1 MKRHLAIVVIV
12 VMALTAIA
20 GKKEPAKQ
28 GVSLTDQRKAEYIF
42 VQAQSEKL
50 KGNYDSFYELLSHA
64 HAIDSTNTAIS
75 FYLGMS
81 KLRMNNATKESCEQ
95 GLALMKKHFDAQPE
109 DLYETTFYSDANM
122 QLGHPEEALR
132 TIKVL
137 NEYNPNRLELQ
148 VRLAEAYSQ
157 SGDYAQSNAT
167 YDSIAALFGNAIQI
181 TSSKIEN
188 YMAMNDSA
196 GALREMRGL
205 LATAPRNDSY
215 NIAMSSLFQHYGKSD
230 SALYYLD
237 RAQEYAP
244 DNGYIYLARA
254 EYYSQTGDSV
264 GYEQQ
269 IYNALTAEQLDVD
282 SKLGVL
288 LGYIRQQLAHEDTT
302 QRINNLFTVLIQQH
316 PHEAKIHQ
324 LYSEYLYARKDIKG
338 AIEQLAYSLDVNPT
352 DAESWRNM
360 VILNMMDDNYADAV
374 KASEKALEYNP
385 DNVDLRRYVA
395 GCYYQMEEYDKAIAS
410 YEETLSMVDSTEL
423 VLRAEIITGLG
434 DIYSQIKDTVKAI
447 ECYERALELDPL
459 NSGALNNYAYFLA
472 QRGEDLDRAE
482 RMAALAVKDDPEN
495 ANFIDTYAWVF
506 FAKKDY
512 EKALLYIKQAV
523 ELDEDNHLLEHY
535 GDILWFIGEK
545 DQAIEQWNKA
555 LEEDPDNEVLQ
566 RKVKDKTYYESV
578 L

>member
-1 MKRHLAIVVIV
+1 
-12 VMALTAIA
+12 
-20 GKKEPAKQ
+20 
-28 GVSLTDQRKAEYIF
+28 
-42 VQAQSEKL
+42 
-50 KGNYDSFYELLSHA
+50 
-64 HAIDSTNTAIS
+64 
-75 FYLGMS
+75 
-81 KLRMNNATKESCEQ
+81 
-95 GLALMKKHFDAQPE
+95 
-109 DLYETTFYSDANM
+109 
-122 QLGHPEEALR
+122 
-132 TIKVL
+132 
-137 NEYNPNRLELQ
+137 
-148 VRLAEAYSQ
+148 
-157 SGDYAQSNAT
+157 
-167 YDSIAALFGNAIQI
+167 
-181 TSSKIEN
+181 
-188 YMAMNDSA
+188 
-196 GALREMRGL
+196 
-205 LATAPRNDSY
+205 
-215 NIAMSSLFQHYGKSD
+215 
-230 SALYYLD
+230 
-237 RAQEYAP
+237 
-244 DNGYIYLARA
+244 
-254 EYYSQTGDSV
+254 
-264 GYEQQ
+264 
-269 IYNALTAEQLDVD
+269 
-282 SKLGVL
+282 
-288 LGYIRQQLAHEDTT
+288 
-302 QRINNLFTVLIQQH
+302 
-316 PHEAKIHQ
+316 
-324 LYSEYLYARKDIKG
+324 
-338 AIEQLAYSLDVNPT
+338 
-352 DAESWRNM
+352 M

-566 RKVKDKTYYESV
+566 RKVKDKTYYELV
-578 L
+578 LGSADALHKTEVKSLVFRV